1 MIPTT
6 FVEGTQLLSQHT
18 AHPKSENINY
28 RIKEELKP
36 SAGMLK
42 MFVLVAQEVG
52 RARGVCPASG
62 PQSAGN

>member
-1 MIPTT
+1 
-6 FVEGTQLLSQHT
+6 
-18 AHPKSENINY
+18 
-28 RIKEELKP
+28 
-36 SAGMLK
+36 MLK